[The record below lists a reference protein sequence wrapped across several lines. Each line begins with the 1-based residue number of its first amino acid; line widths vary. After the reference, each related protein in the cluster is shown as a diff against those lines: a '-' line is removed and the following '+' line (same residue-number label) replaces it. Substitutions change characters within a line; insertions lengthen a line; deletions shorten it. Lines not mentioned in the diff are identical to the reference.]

1 MKAIAQILLSLVIIL
16 LSYFIPREQ
25 FFVFISLFIVGFASN
40 IYLFKRVGKEKEV
53 FYLGL
58 FLRLV
63 TLFSIPLMSDDYF
76 RFLWDG
82 AVSLQGVNPLEMT
95 PEEFKKTNVLS
106 PYLKSL
112 FEGMNSRTYFTV
124 YPPLNQGVFYLA
136 NLLSG
141 GSVLGGVVI
150 IRLFLV
156 LSEVFVYKG
165 IIKLLK
171 RLKVDSKWS
180 AFYWLNP
187 MIIMEL
193 SGNLHMESIMIAGFL
208 WTSIFLN
215 EKKLILAALAL
226 AISVNGKFHTLMF
239 IPLILSFIGGKDFIK
254 FIFIFSLVMLISV
267 IPFVSLDFLL
277 NLSQSLNLY
286 FQSFE
291 FNASVFY
298 LIRELGYLFK
308 GYDLIRSVGP
318 ILSITSVIVIIVI
331 TFKSKVVDLQD
342 FIKRSMLVF
351 LVFLLLGNT
360 IHPWYVSL
368 YLVLSILNNRYVG
381 FVWSFLIL
389 LTYFT
394 YHSASYDESL
404 WLVLIEYLVVFAFL
418 IYERK
423 FFTVSPDT
431 L

>member
-1 MKAIAQILLSLVIIL
+1 MKAVAQILLLLVIIL

-25 FFVFISLFIVGFASN
+25 FLVFISLFIVGFVSN
-40 IYLFKRVGKEKEV
+40 IYLFKKVGVEREI
-53 FYLGL
+53 YHLGL
-58 FLRLV
+58 FLRLL

-82 AVSLQGVNPLEMT
+82 AMSLQAVNPLEMT
-95 PEEFKKTNVLS
+95 PEEFKKTNALS
-106 PYLKSL
+106 PYLNSL
-112 FEGMNSRTYFTV
+112 FEGMNSPTYFTV

-141 GSVLGGVVI
+141 ESVFGGVVI
-150 IRLFLV
+150 IRLFLIV
-156 LSEVFVYKG
+156 SEVFVYKG
-165 IIKLLK
+165 IVKLLK
-171 RLKVDSKWS
+171 KLKFDSKWS
-180 AFYWLNP
+180 VLYWLNP
-187 MIIMEL
+187 MVIMEL

-208 WTSIFLN
+208 WTIIFLN
-215 EKKLILAALAL
+215 EKQLIPAAIALAL
-226 AISVNGKFHTLMF
+226 SVNGKLHTLMF
-239 IPLILSFIGGKDFIK
+239 IPLILSFIGGKSFIK
-254 FIFIFSLVMLISV
+254 FICFFSLAMLISI
-267 IPFVSLDFLL
+267 IPFVSLDFIL

-291 FNASVFY
+291 FNASIFY

-318 ILSITSVIVIIVI
+318 LLSVISIIVI
-331 TFKSKVVDLQD
+331 LVISLKSQVVDLQEL
-342 FIKRSMLVF
+342 IKRSMLIF

-368 YLVLSILNNRYVG
+368 FLVLCILNNTYVG

-394 YHSASYDESL
+394 YHSVSYDENL
-404 WLVLIEYLVVFAFL
+404 WLVLIEYLVVFVFL
-418 IYERK
+418 FFERK
-423 FFTVSPDT
+423 FFTVSPDI